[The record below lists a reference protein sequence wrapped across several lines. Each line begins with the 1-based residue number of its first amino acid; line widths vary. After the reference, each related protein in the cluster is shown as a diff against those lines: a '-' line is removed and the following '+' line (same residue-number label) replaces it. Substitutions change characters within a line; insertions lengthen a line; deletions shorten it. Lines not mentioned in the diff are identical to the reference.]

1 MMTDLTNRA
10 EYLASTDVVDWD
22 HADVRQLADDLAD
35 GESDPVLIAKRC
47 FEWVRDEIQHSMD
60 FDRTELT
67 CSASDVL
74 ARRTGFCYAKSHL
87 LAALLRANEIPAGFC
102 YQRLSIGGIG
112 PPLSLHGL
120 NAVWLSGIGWYRID
134 ARGNKLGVDAQ
145 FSPPIEQLA
154 FRIENPD
161 EFEVPGVFSEP
172 LPAVVEALRRY
183 GTVGELAKNL
193 PDVASSDR
201 QLVNESM

>member
-10 EYLASTDVVDWD
+10 EYLASTEVVDWD
-22 HADVRQLADDLAD
+22 HADVRRLADDLAD
-35 GESDPVLIAKRC
+35 GESDPALVAKRC

-60 FDRTELT
+60 FHRTELT

-87 LAALLRANEIPAGFC
+87 LAALLRANKIPAGFC
-102 YQRLSIGGIG
+102 YQRLSIDGIG

-134 ARGNKLGVDAQ
+134 ARGNKLGVDAR
-145 FSPPIEQLA
+145 FSPPVERLA
-154 FRIENPD
+154 FKIENQG

-172 LPAVVEALRRY
+172 LPVVVEALRGY
-183 GTVGELAKNL
+183 GTAGELAKNL
-193 PDVASSDR
+193 PDVASSDC
-201 QLVNESM
+201 QLVNENL

>member
-1 MMTDLTNRA
+1 MMTDLTNRGD
-10 EYLASTDVVDWD
+10 YLASTEVVDWD
-22 HADVRQLADDLAD
+22 HADVRQLADDLAE
-35 GESDPVLIAKRC
+35 GESSSVLIAKRC

-102 YQRLSIGGIG
+102 YQRLSIDGIG
-112 PPLSLHGL
+112 PPLSLHGF
-120 NAVWLSGIGWYRID
+120 NAAWLSGIGWYRMD
-134 ARGNKLGVDAQ
+134 ARGNKLGVDAR
-145 FSPPIEQLA
+145 FSPPVERLA
-154 FRIENPD
+154 FEIENPGQ
-161 EFEVPGVFSEP
+161 FELSGVFSEP
-172 LPAVVEALRRY
+172 LPAIVEALRRY
-183 GTVGELAKNL
+183 GTVGELAENL

-201 QLVNESM
+201 QLVNENM